1 MPLVK
6 VVLLVVGSFNPPTVM
21 HLRMLEIAR
30 DYLEKTGQF
39 KVIGG
44 LMSPVHDK
52 YGKKD
57 LAYSSDRCEMVRLA
71 LNTSNWIKLSEWESR
86 QDHWTRTRLVLQHHQ
101 NQLNA
106 ALSCNETPN
115 KRQRCEEQ
123 QWLSHVLEH
132 CNRDDKVVNQ
142 LNAALSCNETPNKR
156 QRCEEQQ
163 WLSHVLEH
171 CNRDDKNQL
180 NAALSCNETPNKR
193 QRCEEQQWLSH
204 VLEHC
209 NRDDKN
215 QLNAALSCNET
226 PNKRQRCEEQQWLSH
241 VLEHCNRDDKVV
253 VKLLC
258 GADVIQSFSVPNL
271 WLDQDI
277 ETIVGEHGLVVITRE
292 NINASKIVY
301 ESDLLS
307 KYQKNIHIVPEWIS
321 NEISSTKIR
330 RALRR
335 GDSIKYLV
343 SDPVIEYIHKNGL
356 YLGCDNKYELYP
368 DNPASIFLTPSPSD
382 VVMTPTNMI
391 DVPDNSGN
399 YVSDHNQENARRS
412 LPRPGGPVKVTE
424 EVGRGKV
431 RFQDPVDDLD
441 DLPKVEIQITE
452 DGTIQVISDKETTV

>member
-1 MPLVK
+1 MPLTK
-6 VVLLVVGSFNPPTVM
+6 VVLLVVGSFNPPTIM

-44 LMSPVHDK
+44 IMSPVHDK

-57 LAYSSDRCEMVRLA
+57 LAYSTDRCEMVRLA
-71 LNTSNWIKLSEWESR
+71 LNSSNWIKISEWESR
-86 QDHWTRTRLVLQHHQ
+86 QDHWTRTRVVLQHHQ

-132 CNRDDKVVNQ
+132 CNK
-142 LNAALSCNETPNKR
+142 
-156 QRCEEQQ
+156 
-163 WLSHVLEH
+163 
-171 CNRDDKNQL
+171 
-180 NAALSCNETPNKR
+180 
-193 QRCEEQQWLSH
+193 
-204 VLEHC
+204 
-209 NRDDKN
+209 
-215 QLNAALSCNET
+215 
-226 PNKRQRCEEQQWLSH
+226 
-241 VLEHCNRDDKVV
+241 DDKVV

-271 WLDQDI
+271 WQDQDI

-335 GDSIKYLV
+335 GDSVKYLV
-343 SDPVIEYIHKNGL
+343 CDSVIEYIHKNGL
-356 YLGCDNKYELYP
+356 YLACDNKYELYP
-368 DNPASIFLTPSPSD
+368 ENSASIFLTPSPSD
-382 VVMTPTNMI
+382 VPMSPANMI
-391 DVPDNSGN
+391 DMPDNTGP
-399 YVSDHNQENARRS
+399 ETC
-412 LPRPGGPVKVTE
+412 LPVKHLAFFCY
-424 EVGRGKV
+424 RNK
-431 RFQDPVDDLD
+431 
-441 DLPKVEIQITE
+441 
-452 DGTIQVISDKETTV
+452 TIPALV